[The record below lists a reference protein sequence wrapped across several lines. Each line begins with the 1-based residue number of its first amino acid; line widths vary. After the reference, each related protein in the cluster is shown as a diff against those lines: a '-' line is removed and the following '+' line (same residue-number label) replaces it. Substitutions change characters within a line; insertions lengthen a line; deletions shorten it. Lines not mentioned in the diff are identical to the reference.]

1 MEYSE
6 KILALMSQQG
16 ITAYRAAK
24 DTGISASQFTKWKQH
39 PTSKITSENLT
50 KMADYLGCTVD
61 ALVGR
66 SVLRVKLLRPGAVL
80 PRRATSG
87 SAGLDLSAAVDGPVE
102 VRPGKIAKVP
112 TGVAIQLD
120 PGYVCLV
127 FGRSGLA
134 AKHGVAPVNAVGV
147 VDSDYRGE
155 LTVFLTC
162 HRGEGYTVSPGERVA
177 QMVILPVSMAEPVQV
192 EVLDETERGEG
203 GFGSTGRGGPA
214 ATPYPAPGG
223 ALPAAET

>member
-6 KILALMSQQG
+6 RILALMEQKG
-16 ITAYRAAK
+16 ISGYRAAK
-24 DTGISASQFTKWKQH
+24 DTGISVSLFTKWRQR
-39 PTSKITSENLT
+39 PTSRITSENLA
-50 KMADYLGCTVD
+50 KMAEYLGCSVD

-66 SVLRVKLLRPGAVL
+66 SILRVKLLRRGAVL
-80 PRRATSG
+80 PRRATPG
-87 SAGLDLSAAVDGPVE
+87 SAGLDLAAAIDAPVE
-102 VRPGKIAKVP
+102 VRHGEVAKIS

-134 AKHGVAPVNAVGV
+134 VKQGVAPVNAVGV

-162 HRGEGYTVSPGERVA
+162 HKPEGYTVSPGERIA
-177 QMVILPVSMAEPVQV
+177 QMVLLPVAMAEPVQV
-192 EVLDETERGEG
+192 EELDETQRGEG
-203 GFGSTGRGGPA
+203 GFGSTG
-214 ATPYPAPGG
+214 TK
-223 ALPAAET
+223 